1 MRAALVCIA
10 LAALTALTALTGC
23 ALDIGPADVLEN
35 AKPAPL
41 AIVGPDEGL
50 FYTEADDVDPVAPG
64 IQLTVRVD
72 VQDEAIDVVHL
83 ALDQHDASE
92 AVTEDLAGRRAAF
105 FDVTLA
111 STGEHPALAV
121 AHGAEARAVFI
132 AR

>member
-1 MRAALVCIA
+1 MRAALVVIA
-10 LAALTALTALTGC
+10 LASGC
-23 ALDIGPADVLEN
+23 ALDVGPADVIDK

-41 AIVGPDEGL
+41 AIVGPNEGL
-50 FYTEADDVDPVAPG
+50 FYTDADDVDPAVPG

-72 VQDEAIDVVHL
+72 VQDDTIDVVHL
-83 ALDQHDASE
+83 ALDQNDAS
-92 AVTEDLAGRRAAF
+92 AVVAEDLAGRRAAF

-121 AHGAEARAVFI
+121 ANSAEARAVFI